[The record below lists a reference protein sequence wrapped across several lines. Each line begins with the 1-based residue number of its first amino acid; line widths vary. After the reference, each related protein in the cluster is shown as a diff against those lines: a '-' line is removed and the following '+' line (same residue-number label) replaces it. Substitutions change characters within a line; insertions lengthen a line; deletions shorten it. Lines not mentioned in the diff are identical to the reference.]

1 MAQPE
6 LLKYIQENT
15 GKFEKPAL
23 VQALVDA
30 GWQLADINAAFLESE
45 KPAPVQPAQP
55 ATEPAQKTP
64 PSGAP
69 LTAEGVS
76 ASASAAQVT
85 QPQSAVPAMP
95 QAPVIAAVVQP
106 VVQQPQVKATP
117 EEQNSNKEFLA
128 EMQRHRKEAE
138 AMHPSTIVEGDV
150 QLSVGA
156 GAPAASS
163 GLAGMVL
170 KTGLV
175 KTEQQANMV
184 LIGGV
189 VAVLAIAAWFIL

>member
-1 MAQPE
+1 MAQAE
-6 LLKYIQENT
+6 LLKYLKENV

-30 GWQLADINAAFLESE
+30 GWQLADINAAFLEFE
-45 KPAPVQPAQP
+45 KPAPAPAP
-55 ATEPAQKTP
+55 
-64 PSGAP
+64 
-69 LTAEGVS
+69 
-76 ASASAAQVT
+76 ASAATV
-85 QPQSAVPAMP
+85 MP
-95 QAPVIAAVVQP
+95 QTPVTPAVVQP
-106 VVQQPQVKATP
+106 VVQEPQMKATP
-117 EEQNSNKEFLA
+117 DEQNSNKEFLA

-138 AMHPSTIVEGDV
+138 AMNPSTIIEGDV

-156 GAPAASS
+156 GPATTQS